1 VIKKAVAL
9 ILSSLLMLNLSACGI
24 KKASRYEAQ
33 FLQLFDTLTTIV
45 GYADSEAEFTEH
57 SQLIYDNLKQY
68 HQLYDIYNEYEG
80 INNIKTIND
89 NAGIAPV
96 KVDPKI
102 IELIR
107 FAIQWYEKTDGKV
120 NIAYGAVLEIWHD
133 YRTEGAEN
141 PEEARLPPLEQLKE
155 AAKHTNIR
163 KIIINDDESTVFLE
177 DPAMSLDVGA
187 VAKGY
192 AVEQVSR
199 LAMENGFRSGLISVG
214 GNVKAI
220 SGKDEIGGGS
230 NRASIKPWNVGIQN
244 PDLNSEQTNLHALN
258 LIDSSLVTS
267 GVYERYYMVDDKRY
281 HHIIDPQ
288 TLYPSEYFSSLTIV
302 CKDSGI
308 ADALSTAVFNM
319 PFEQGRE
326 FIDGLE
332 GVEALWVLNN
342 GTLRYSEHFTEL
354 IIE

>member
-1 VIKKAVAL
+1 
-9 ILSSLLMLNLSACGI
+9 MLNLSACGI

-244 PDLNSEQTNLHALN
+244 PDLNSDKTNLHALN

-288 TLYPSEYFSSLTIV
+288 TIYPSEYFSSLTIV

>member
-1 VIKKAVAL
+1 MIKKAVAL

-45 GYADSEAEFTEH
+45 GYADSEAEFKEH

-133 YRTEGAEN
+133 YRTEVLRIRR
-141 PEEARLPPLEQLKE
+141 PDCLLEQLKE

-177 DPAMSLDVGA
+177 D
-187 VAKGY
+187 
-192 AVEQVSR
+192 R
-199 LAMENGFRSGLISVG
+199 L
-214 GNVKAI
+214 
-220 SGKDEIGGGS
+220 
-230 NRASIKPWNVGIQN
+230 
-244 PDLNSEQTNLHALN
+244 
-258 LIDSSLVTS
+258 
-267 GVYERYYMVDDKRY
+267 
-281 HHIIDPQ
+281 
-288 TLYPSEYFSSLTIV
+288 
-302 CKDSGI
+302 
-308 ADALSTAVFNM
+308 
-319 PFEQGRE
+319 
-326 FIDGLE
+326 
-332 GVEALWVLNN
+332 
-342 GTLRYSEHFTEL
+342 
-354 IIE
+354 

>member
-1 VIKKAVAL
+1 
-9 ILSSLLMLNLSACGI
+9 MLNLSACGI